1 MVVNAEAAVA
11 IVGNVRFVPPEPGGV
26 DANGMLDACVT
37 DVCVCV
43 CVDANGM
50 VGMMCA
56 RENGGARVLNGDA

>member
-43 CVDANGM
+43 RAWMRTVWLG
-50 VGMMCA
+50 
-56 RENGGARVLNGDA
+56 